1 VPDKGSLIVLVDGRD
16 PAHKSLVVA
25 SQLRLT
31 SRRAT
36 SQQVLGRLHAA
47 QAKQRSRAADLGR
60 KINNTLVGRAV
71 VRPGRRK
78 NGRLRGSRQKA
89 ALNISQMLNRR
100 TSMRSGASQCDKNA
114 GCAGS
119 AEDVLPDCRFAG
131 KRTVRYERG
140 REGVPS
146 AKAARAAADC
156 LPKRMGRS

>member
-47 QAKQRSRAADLGR
+47 QAKQRSRDADLGR

-71 VRPGRRK
+71 VRPGRGRREAARVEAE
-78 NGRLRGSRQKA
+78 GRLEYIANAQPSNVNAVGCK
-89 ALNISQMLNRR
+89 
-100 TSMRSGASQCDKNA
+100 SM
-114 GCAGS
+114 
-119 AEDVLPDCRFAG
+119 
-131 KRTVRYERG
+131 
-140 REGVPS
+140 
-146 AKAARAAADC
+146 
-156 LPKRMGRS
+156 